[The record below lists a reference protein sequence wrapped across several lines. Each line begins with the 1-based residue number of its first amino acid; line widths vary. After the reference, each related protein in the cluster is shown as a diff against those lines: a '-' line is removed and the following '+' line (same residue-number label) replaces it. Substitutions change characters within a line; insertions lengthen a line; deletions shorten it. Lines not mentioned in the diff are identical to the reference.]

1 MGDQK
6 DADCLINNEN
16 DLIYAIGLNEYVCR
30 KVLTGK
36 ISQDELRHLRN
47 ETDRVEDLTFQNGV
61 FWFHKFSA
69 RKIDTG
75 PYFPRHQLLVALIM
89 DASDISSLTSNYAKH
104 FLPPTME
111 WGPVSLQN
119 CDQNNDGNWGE
130 YQEYFLEN
138 TGYVNQTTTSFE
150 TLQRNVCRPEEKQE
164 DSNCRFIIPDMF
176 SEKELSSNE
185 KVHYLLSVLGRFSFY
200 TDEKDEDDSSDVQRL
215 RQAVQNYRFG
225 VTNTEPIFNIVCALL
240 TMFTVPWKNSVLNLV
255 RMSCLILSLY
265 HPLSHKE

>member
-1 MGDQK
+1 MKNVLD
-6 DADCLINNEN
+6 
-16 DLIYAIGLNEYVCR
+16 EYVRWCSHR
-30 KVLTGK
+30 RT
-36 ISQDELRHLRN
+36 
-47 ETDRVEDLTFQNGV
+47 
-61 FWFHKFSA
+61 
-69 RKIDTG
+69 
-75 PYFPRHQLLVALIM
+75 P
-89 DASDISSLTSNYAKH
+89 SDISCVGTEKRICFWHFVETHDTLCLGTKTSIAQCLHKALSRTNSLR
-104 FLPPTME
+104 
-111 WGPVSLQN
+111 Q
-119 CDQNNDGNWGE
+119 
-130 YQEYFLEN
+130 
-138 TGYVNQTTTSFE
+138 

-164 DSNCRFIIPDMF
+164 DSNCHFIIPDMF

-240 TMFTVPWKNSVLNLV
+240 TTFTMPWKNSVLNLV